1 MLLLLLREVW
11 GFGSS
16 SVNARLVS
24 LEDMEGKGGSD
35 LLPGSASMAVPKQP
49 SNLLLF
55 WAHILK
61 QVQIWLLYRNLMPS
75 PRTILDNSNA
85 SCNSRSY
92 GLD

>member
-1 MLLLLLREVW
+1 MLLLLRKGL
-11 GFGSS
+11 GIGSS